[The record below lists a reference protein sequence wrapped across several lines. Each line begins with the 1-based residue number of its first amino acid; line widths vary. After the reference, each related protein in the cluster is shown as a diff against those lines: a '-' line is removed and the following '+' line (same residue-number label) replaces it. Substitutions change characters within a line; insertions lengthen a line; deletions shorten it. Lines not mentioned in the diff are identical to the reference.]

1 MAAAAAGA
9 AAAAACGS
17 TPSRSLATILP
28 FGPEPLIPF
37 KEIPFSKA
45 IVLANGDAII
55 LSVGAF
61 LEDGDGVEA
70 GAEVEVEAFG
80 SSFFGASSSA
90 AGAGFG
96 ASPASAAVKFSNA
109 ATSPASST

>member
-1 MAAAAAGA
+1 MYDGDCCRLQAIVFLGSYWDIFVEAAALEQHRRWRRRQLEQAAAARFN
-9 AAAAACGS
+9 
-17 TPSRSLATILP
+17 TLRSLATILP

-61 LEDGDGVEA
+61 
-70 GAEVEVEAFG
+70 
-80 SSFFGASSSA
+80 
-90 AGAGFG
+90 
-96 ASPASAAVKFSNA
+96 
-109 ATSPASST
+109 